1 MDPRERLS
9 TVSDGVWAPAVLAG
23 VASMPV
29 TVAAHW
35 LLSTSSVS
43 AVSLVG
49 VVVGYL
55 YRNRS
60 TMGIRVGTRMGLV
73 GSLPALWLDDDL
85 LGTLIAGINEGLTMG
100 SLTETVGI
108 LLMFGLVIGSSVFT
122 GLMGTILGIQTARYR
137 PSTEAS

>member
-1 MDPRERLS
+1 MSLREGLS
-9 TVSDGVWAPAVLAG
+9 TVFDSVWAPAILAG

-29 TVAAHW
+29 TVALQS

-55 YRNRS
+55 YRNQS
-60 TMGIRVGTRMGLV
+60 TLGIRVGTRMGLV
-73 GSLPALWLDDDL
+73 GSLPALWLYDDL
-85 LGTLIAGINEGLTMG
+85 LGTLIAGIGERLTMG

-108 LLMFGLVIGSSVFT
+108 LLIFGLAIGFSVFT